1 MTGQKIIIGV
11 TGGIAC
17 YKVVGLVSAFT
28 QKNFQ
33 VQVVMTENAAK
44 FVTPITF
51 RAISRQPVCTE
62 EFASG
67 NTPVPHIGLTE
78 EAALFIVAPAT
89 ANTIA
94 KLANGLADN
103 VLTAA
108 FLAARCPKII
118 VPAMNTGMWENSL
131 TQENI
136 QKLKQHGVTVIE
148 PAAGYLACGI
158 TGAGRYPDNQIV
170 MAEAERVLR
179 LSEKKL
185 SGKKIIITGGGTREP
200 LDPVRTLTN
209 NSSGKMG
216 LALKAAAE
224 KTGATVVYIDAGAG
238 GVQVLKEKIA
248 ADFADADALI
258 MAAAVSDYR
267 PVQVSEQKIKSNQDK
282 LTIELEK
289 TEDVLKYFAK
299 QKKQQYIVG
308 FALESVD
315 LLENAAAKLKE
326 KKLDMI
332 VANDISALNNENS
345 AITLLDGQNEPEILA
360 EMPKTLAAEK
370 IIERV
375 CRNIRK

>member
-1 MTGQKIIIGV
+1 MTKIIVGV

-17 YKVVGLVSAFT
+17 YKAVGLVSSLV
-28 QKNFQ
+28 QKDFQ

-44 FVTPITF
+44 FVTPVTF
-51 RAISRQPVCTE
+51 RAISRNPVCTE

-67 NTPVPHIGLTE
+67 GDPVPHISLTE
-78 EAALFIVAPAT
+78 DAALYIVAPAT

-103 VLTAA
+103 ILTTS

-118 VPAMNTGMWENSL
+118 VPAMNTAMWKNSI

-136 QKLKQHGVTVIE
+136 QRLKKHGVTVIK
-148 PAAGYLACGI
+148 PVSGYLACGV
-158 TGAGRYPDNQIV
+158 TGAGRYPDNQIIIT
-170 MAEAERVLR
+170 EAEKILR

-224 KTGATVVYIDAGAG
+224 KTGAAVVYIDAGAG
-238 GVQVLKEKIA
+238 DVQSLKEKIA
-248 ADFADADALI
+248 VEFADADVLI
-258 MAAAVSDYR
+258 MAAAVSDYK
-267 PVQVSEQKIKSNQDK
+267 PVKVSKNKIKSDK
-282 LTIELEK
+282 GRLTVELEK
-289 TEDVLKYFAK
+289 TEDVLKHFAK
-299 QKKQQYIVG
+299 QKKRQYIVG

-315 LLENAAAKLKE
+315 LLKNAAAKLKE

-332 VANDISALNNENS
+332 VANDISALNSENS
-345 AITLLDGQNEPEILA
+345 AVTLLDGHSEPEIL
-360 EMPKTLAAEK
+360 EQIPKTLAAEK

-375 CRNIRK
+375 CRNICK